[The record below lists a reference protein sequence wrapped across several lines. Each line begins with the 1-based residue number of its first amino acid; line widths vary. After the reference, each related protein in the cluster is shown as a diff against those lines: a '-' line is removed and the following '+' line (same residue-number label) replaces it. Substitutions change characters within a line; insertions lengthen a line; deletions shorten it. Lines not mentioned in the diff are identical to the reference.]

1 MIYKR
6 SIVNCTNNR
15 INKSQLARYKN
26 IVDIPSKMGL
36 YIPQKERK
44 TASYQRQCFVNM
56 DQRGVLNRR

>member
-44 TASYQRQCFVNM
+44 IAKPLSLLKTK
-56 DQRGVLNRR
+56 LIKL